1 MSDFFKLQEH
11 GTSVGREIM
20 AGATTF
26 AAMAYIL
33 VVNPQIMA
41 IAGIDQG
48 ASFVATC
55 LAAALSCLLMGLY
68 ANWPVGLAP
77 GMGLNA
83 LFAYTIVGDMGYP
96 WQTALGAVFIA
107 GVLFVIIS
115 TTRIRAWIIM
125 SIPDDLKIG
134 MTAGVG
140 LFIGI
145 IGLQN
150 GGIIADHPATL
161 VTMGDF
167 SQIPTALAA
176 LSFLLV
182 AILSARLAAGGLIL
196 GILTVTVLGILLG
209 EVTYQGIVSAP
220 PPIAPLVGQ
229 IDIMAALN
237 VSLVSVI
244 FSILIVNLFDTTG
257 TLVGVATNAGLVD
270 EEGNYKN
277 FSKALKADSTSS
289 VLGALLGNSPV
300 TSYVE
305 SAAGVAAGGRTGLT
319 ACAVGVF
326 FLLAIFFAPLA
337 MMIPSF
343 AVSGAL
349 IYVALLMCS
358 GLGRLSW
365 DNPVVLIPALL
376 IMIMIPLTF
385 SIADGI
391 GIGFISYVALS
402 LLASEERKVSWGALV
417 IAGLFVIKFALL

>member
-1 MSDFFKLQEH
+1 MNDFFKLSEH
-11 GTSVGREIM
+11 GTTVGRELM

-41 IAGIDQG
+41 IAGIDPG

-55 LAAALSCLLMGLY
+55 LAAALSCIFMGLY

-83 LFAYTIVGDMGYP
+83 LFAYTIVGDLGYP
-96 WQTALGAVFIA
+96 WQTALVAVFIS
-107 GVLFVIIS
+107 GILFVIIS
-115 TTRIRAWIIM
+115 TTRIREWIIM
-125 SIPDDLKIG
+125 SIPDDLKAG

-167 SQIPTALAA
+167 SQTATALAA

-182 AILSARLAAGGLIL
+182 AILSVRLAAGGLII
-196 GILTVTVLGILLG
+196 GILVVTLLGLVLG
-209 EVTYQGIVSAP
+209 EVEYQGIVSSP
-220 PPIAPLVGQ
+220 PSIAPLFGQ
-229 IDIMAALN
+229 MDIMAALDI
-237 VSLVSVI
+237 SLASVI

-257 TLVGVATNAGLVD
+257 TLVGVASNAGLTD
-270 EEGNYKN
+270 SEGNIKN

-289 VLGALLGNSPV
+289 VLGAIMGNSPV

-319 ACAVGVF
+319 ACAIGGL

-343 AVSGAL
+343 AVAGAL
-349 IYVALLMCS
+349 IYVALLMAS
-358 GLGRLSW
+358 AIQRLSW
-365 DNPVVLIPALL
+365 DNPVVLIPALM

-402 LLASEERKVSWGALV
+402 LCSPNQPRVSAGALV
-417 IAGLFVIKFALL
+417 IAGLFIIKFGLI

>member
-182 AILSARLAAGGLIL
+182 AILSSRLAAGGLIL
-196 GILTVTVLGILLG
+196 GIFAVTVLGILLG

-220 PPIAPLVGQ
+220 PSIAPVVGQ
-229 IDIMAALN
+229 IDITAALN

-257 TLVGVATNAGLVD
+257 TLVGVASNAGLVD

-337 MMIPSF
+337 MMIPNF

>member
-196 GILTVTVLGILLG
+196 GILAVTVLGILLG

>member
-196 GILTVTVLGILLG
+196 GILAVTVLGVLLG
-209 EVTYQGIVSAP
+209 EVTYQGVVSAP
-220 PPIAPLVGQ
+220 PSIEPLVGQ

-257 TLVGVATNAGLVD
+257 TLVGVASNAGLVD
-270 EEGNYKN
+270 EDGNYKN

-289 VLGALLGNSPV
+289 VLGAVFGNSPV

-319 ACAVGVF
+319 ACTVGVF

>member
-1 MSDFFKLQEH
+1 
-11 GTSVGREIM
+11 
-20 AGATTF
+20 
-26 AAMAYIL
+26 
-33 VVNPQIMA
+33 MA

-196 GILTVTVLGILLG
+196 ASSLSL
-209 EVTYQGIVSAP
+209 YSASYWVRL
-220 PPIAPLVGQ
+220 PI
-229 IDIMAALN
+229 
-237 VSLVSVI
+237 
-244 FSILIVNLFDTTG
+244 
-257 TLVGVATNAGLVD
+257 
-270 EEGNYKN
+270 
-277 FSKALKADSTSS
+277 
-289 VLGALLGNSPV
+289 
-300 TSYVE
+300 
-305 SAAGVAAGGRTGLT
+305 R
-319 ACAVGVF
+319 
-326 FLLAIFFAPLA
+326 
-337 MMIPSF
+337 
-343 AVSGAL
+343 
-349 IYVALLMCS
+349 
-358 GLGRLSW
+358 
-365 DNPVVLIPALL
+365 
-376 IMIMIPLTF
+376 
-385 SIADGI
+385 
-391 GIGFISYVALS
+391 ALS
-402 LLASEERKVSWGALV
+402 LRHLRLHRWLVKSISWRRSMSRSSALS
-417 IAGLFVIKFALL
+417 FRF

>member
-326 FLLAIFFAPLA
+326 FLLAILFAPLA

-365 DNPVVLIPALL
+365 DKPAVLIPALL
-376 IMIMIPLTF
+376 IMIMIPMTF

>member
-33 VVNPQIMA
+33 GVNPQIMA

-96 WQTALGAVFIA
+96 WQTGLGAVFIA

-167 SQIPTALAA
+167 SQIPTALAG
-176 LSFLLV
+176 LSCLLV

-196 GILTVTVLGILLG
+196 GIFAVTVLGILLG

-220 PPIAPLVGQ
+220 PSIAPLVGQ
-229 IDIMAALN
+229 IDIMSALN

-257 TLVGVATNAGLVD
+257 TLVGVASNAGLVD

-319 ACAVGVF
+319 ACAVGIF

-417 IAGLFVIKFALL
+417 IAGLFVIKFGLL

>member
-96 WQTALGAVFIA
+96 WQTGLGAVFIA

-196 GILTVTVLGILLG
+196 GIFAVTVLGILLG

-220 PPIAPLVGQ
+220 PSIAPLVGQ

-257 TLVGVATNAGLVD
+257 TLVGVASNAGLVD
-270 EEGNYKN
+270 EEVITR
-277 FSKALKADSTSS
+277 TS
-289 VLGALLGNSPV
+289 AKP
-300 TSYVE
+300 
-305 SAAGVAAGGRTGLT
+305 
-319 ACAVGVF
+319 
-326 FLLAIFFAPLA
+326 
-337 MMIPSF
+337 
-343 AVSGAL
+343 
-349 IYVALLMCS
+349 
-358 GLGRLSW
+358 
-365 DNPVVLIPALL
+365 
-376 IMIMIPLTF
+376 
-385 SIADGI
+385 
-391 GIGFISYVALS
+391 
-402 LLASEERKVSWGALV
+402 
-417 IAGLFVIKFALL
+417 

>member
-115 TTRIRAWIIM
+115 TARIRAWIIM
-125 SIPDDLKIG
+125 GIPDDLKIG

-196 GILTVTVLGILLG
+196 GILAVTVLGILLG

-220 PPIAPLVGQ
+220 PSIEPLVGQ
-229 IDIMAALN
+229 IDIIAALN

-257 TLVGVATNAGLVD
+257 TLVGVASNAGLVD

>member
-196 GILTVTVLGILLG
+196 GILAVTGLGILLG

-220 PPIAPLVGQ
+220 PSIEPLVGQ
-229 IDIMAALN
+229 IDIMAAIN

-257 TLVGVATNAGLVD
+257 TLVGVASNAGLVD

-326 FLLAIFFAPLA
+326 FLLAIFFVPLA

>member
-196 GILTVTVLGILLG
+196 GILVVTVLGILLG

-220 PPIAPLVGQ
+220 PSIEPLVGQ

-257 TLVGVATNAGLVD
+257 TLVGVASNAGLVD

-385 SIADGI
+385 SIANGI

-402 LLASEERKVSWGALV
+402 LLVSEERKVSWGALV

>member
-1 MSDFFKLQEH
+1 
-11 GTSVGREIM
+11 
-20 AGATTF
+20 
-26 AAMAYIL
+26 
-33 VVNPQIMA
+33 
-41 IAGIDQG
+41 
-48 ASFVATC
+48 
-55 LAAALSCLLMGLY
+55 
-68 ANWPVGLAP
+68 
-77 GMGLNA
+77 
-83 LFAYTIVGDMGYP
+83 MGYP

-196 GILTVTVLGILLG
+196 GILAVTLLGIVFG

-220 PPIAPLVGQ
+220 PSIAPLVGQ

-257 TLVGVATNAGLVD
+257 TLVGVASNAGLVD
-270 EEGNYKN
+270 EDGNYKN

-289 VLGALLGNSPV
+289 VLGALFGNSPV

-417 IAGLFVIKFALL
+417 IAGLFIIKFALL

>member
-196 GILTVTVLGILLG
+196 GILAVTGLGILLG

-220 PPIAPLVGQ
+220 PSIEPLVGQ

-257 TLVGVATNAGLVD
+257 TLVGVASNAGLVD

>member
-1 MSDFFKLQEH
+1 MSDFFKLREH
-11 GTSVGREIM
+11 GTSVRRELM

-26 AAMAYIL
+26 TAMAYIL

-41 IAGIDQG
+41 SAGIDQD

-55 LAAALSCLLMGLY
+55 LAAAISCLLMGLY

-83 LFAYTIVGDMGYP
+83 LFAYTIVGDLGYP
-96 WQTALGAVFIA
+96 WQTALGAVFIS
-107 GVLFVIIS
+107 GVFFVIIS
-115 TTRIRAWIIM
+115 VTRIRAWIIM
-125 SIPDDLKIG
+125 SIPNDLKIG

-150 GGIIADHPATL
+150 GGIITDHPVTL

-167 SQIPTALAA
+167 SQIPTALAGV
-176 LSFLLV
+176 SFLLV
-182 AILSARLAAGGLIL
+182 AVLSARLAAGGLIL
-196 GILTVTVLGILLG
+196 GILVVTVIGVLLG
-209 EVTYQGIVSAP
+209 EVEYRGIMSAP
-220 PPIAPLVGQ
+220 PSIAPLVGQ
-229 IDIMAALN
+229 IDIAAALD

-257 TLVGVATNAGLVD
+257 TLVGVASNAELTD
-270 EEGNYKN
+270 EDGNIRN
-277 FSKALKADSTSS
+277 FNKALKADSTAS

-319 ACAVGVF
+319 ACAVGAL

-343 AVSGAL
+343 AVAGAL
-349 IYVALLMCS
+349 VYVALLMCS

-365 DNPVVLIPALL
+365 ENPIVLIPALL
-376 IMIMIPLTF
+376 IMVMIPLTF

-402 LLASEERKVSWGALV
+402 LLASKAPKVSYGALV
-417 IAGLFVIKFALL
+417 IAALFIVKFVLL

>member
-96 WQTALGAVFIA
+96 WQTGLGAVFIA

-161 VTMGDF
+161 VTRGDF

-196 GILTVTVLGILLG
+196 GIFAVTVLGILLG

-220 PPIAPLVGQ
+220 PSIAPLVGQ
-229 IDIMAALN
+229 LDITAALN

-257 TLVGVATNAGLVD
+257 TLVGVASNAGLVD

-365 DNPVVLIPALL
+365 DNPVVMIPALL

-417 IAGLFVIKFALL
+417 IAGLFVIKFGLL

>member
-11 GTSVGREIM
+11 GTSVRREIM

-196 GILTVTVLGILLG
+196 GIFAVTVLGILLG

-220 PPIAPLVGQ
+220 PSIAPLVGQ
-229 IDIMAALN
+229 LDITAALN

-257 TLVGVATNAGLVD
+257 TLVGVASNAGLVD

>member
-196 GILTVTVLGILLG
+196 GILAVTVLGILLG

-365 DNPVVLIPALL
+365 DNPVVMIPALL

>member
-1 MSDFFKLQEH
+1 MSDLFKLQEH
-11 GTSVGREIM
+11 GTSAGREIM

-96 WQTALGAVFIA
+96 WQTALGAVFLA

-196 GILTVTVLGILLG
+196 GIFAVTVLGILLG

-220 PPIAPLVGQ
+220 PSIAPLVGQ
-229 IDIMAALN
+229 IDIMSALN

-257 TLVGVATNAGLVD
+257 TLVGVASNAGLVD

-326 FLLAIFFAPLA
+326 FFLAIFFAPLA
-337 MMIPSF
+337 MTIPNF

-417 IAGLFVIKFALL
+417 IAGLFVIKFGLL

>member
-1 MSDFFKLQEH
+1 MSDFFRLHEH
-11 GTSVGREIM
+11 GTSIGREIM

-96 WQTALGAVFIA
+96 WQTALGAVFLA

-196 GILTVTVLGILLG
+196 GIFAVTVLGILLG

-220 PPIAPLVGQ
+220 PSIAPLVGQ
-229 IDIMAALN
+229 IDIMSALN

-257 TLVGVATNAGLVD
+257 TLVGVASNAGLVD

-402 LLASEERKVSWGALV
+402 LLASEERKLSWGALV

>member
-196 GILTVTVLGILLG
+196 GILVVTVLGILLG

-220 PPIAPLVGQ
+220 PSIEPLVGQ

-257 TLVGVATNAGLVD
+257 TLVGVASNAGLVD

>member
-196 GILTVTVLGILLG
+196 GILAVTVLGILLG

-220 PPIAPLVGQ
+220 PSIAPLVGQ
-229 IDIMAALN
+229 IDIMSALN

-257 TLVGVATNAGLVD
+257 TLVGVASNAGLVD

-337 MMIPSF
+337 MMIPNF

>member
-1 MSDFFKLQEH
+1 M
-11 GTSVGREIM
+11 
-20 AGATTF
+20 
-26 AAMAYIL
+26 
-33 VVNPQIMA
+33 
-41 IAGIDQG
+41 
-48 ASFVATC
+48 
-55 LAAALSCLLMGLY
+55 
-68 ANWPVGLAP
+68 
-77 GMGLNA
+77 
-83 LFAYTIVGDMGYP
+83 
-96 WQTALGAVFIA
+96 
-107 GVLFVIIS
+107 
-115 TTRIRAWIIM
+115 
-125 SIPDDLKIG
+125 
-134 MTAGVG
+134 
-140 LFIGI
+140 
-145 IGLQN
+145 
-150 GGIIADHPATL
+150 
-161 VTMGDF
+161 
-167 SQIPTALAA
+167 
-176 LSFLLV
+176 
-182 AILSARLAAGGLIL
+182 
-196 GILTVTVLGILLG
+196 
-209 EVTYQGIVSAP
+209 
-220 PPIAPLVGQ
+220 
-229 IDIMAALN
+229 
-237 VSLVSVI
+237 
-244 FSILIVNLFDTTG
+244 NLFDTTG
-257 TLVGVATNAGLVD
+257 TLVGVASNAGLVD

-402 LLASEERKVSWGALV
+402 LLVSKQRKVSWGALV

>member
-11 GTSVGREIM
+11 GASVGREIM

-55 LAAALSCLLMGLY
+55 LGAALSCLLMGLY

-196 GILTVTVLGILLG
+196 GILAVTVLGILLG
-209 EVTYQGIVSAP
+209 EVTYQGIVSTP
-220 PPIAPLVGQ
+220 PSIAPLVGQ

-257 TLVGVATNAGLVD
+257 TLVGVASNAGLVD
-270 EEGNYKN
+270 EDGNYKN

-289 VLGALLGNSPV
+289 VLGALFGNSPV

-319 ACAVGVF
+319 ACAVGAF

-402 LLASEERKVSWGALV
+402 LLVSEERKVGWGALV
-417 IAGLFVIKFALL
+417 IAVLFVIKFALL

>member
-1 MSDFFKLQEH
+1 MSDFFKLREH

-83 LFAYTIVGDMGYP
+83 LFAYTIVGDLGYP

-115 TTRIRAWIIM
+115 TTHIRAWIIM

-182 AILSARLAAGGLIL
+182 AVLSARLAAGGLIL
-196 GILTVTVLGILLG
+196 GILIVTLLGILLG
-209 EVTYQGIVSAP
+209 EVTYQGVISAP
-220 PPIAPLVGQ
+220 PSIAPLVGQ
-229 IDIMAALN
+229 IDIKAALN

-257 TLVGVATNAGLVD
+257 TLVGVASNAGLVD
-270 EEGNYKN
+270 ENGDYKN
-277 FSKALKADSTSS
+277 FSRALKADSTSS

-319 ACAVGVF
+319 ACVVGVF

>member
-96 WQTALGAVFIA
+96 WQTGLGAVFIA

-182 AILSARLAAGGLIL
+182 AVLSARLAAGGLIL

-319 ACAVGVF
+319 ACAVGGF

>member
-55 LAAALSCLLMGLY
+55 LGAALSCLLMGLY

-167 SQIPTALAA
+167 SQIPTALA
-176 LSFLLV
+176 SFLLV
-182 AILSARLAAGGLIL
+182 AVLSARLAAGGLIL
-196 GILTVTVLGILLG
+196 GILAVTVLGILLG

-220 PPIAPLVGQ
+220 PSIAPLFGQ

-257 TLVGVATNAGLVD
+257 TLVGVASNAGLVD
-270 EEGNYKN
+270 EDGNYKN

-289 VLGALLGNSPV
+289 VLGALFGNSPV

>member
-1 MSDFFKLQEH
+1 MRDFFKLQEH

-41 IAGIDQG
+41 IAGIDQS

-196 GILTVTVLGILLG
+196 GILAVTVLGILLG

-220 PPIAPLVGQ
+220 PSIEPLVGQ

-257 TLVGVATNAGLVD
+257 TLVGVASNAGLVD

>member
-196 GILTVTVLGILLG
+196 GILAVTVLGILLG

-220 PPIAPLVGQ
+220 PSIEPLVGQ

-257 TLVGVATNAGLVD
+257 TLVGVASNAGLVD

-326 FLLAIFFAPLA
+326 FLVAIFFAPLA

>member
-96 WQTALGAVFIA
+96 WQTGLGAVFIA

-140 LFIGI
+140 LFIGM

-196 GILTVTVLGILLG
+196 GIFAVTVLGILLG

-220 PPIAPLVGQ
+220 PSIAPLVGQ
-229 IDIMAALN
+229 IDIMSALN

-257 TLVGVATNAGLVD
+257 TLVGVASNAGLVD

-289 VLGALLGNSPV
+289 ALGALLGNSPV

-326 FLLAIFFAPLA
+326 FFLAIFFAPLA
-337 MMIPSF
+337 MMIPNF

>member
-55 LAAALSCLLMGLY
+55 LAAALSCLFMGLY

-83 LFAYTIVGDMGYP
+83 LFAYTIVGDMSYP

-196 GILTVTVLGILLG
+196 GIFAVTVLGILLG
-209 EVTYQGIVSAP
+209 EVAYQGIVSAP
-220 PPIAPLVGQ
+220 PSIVPLVGQ

-257 TLVGVATNAGLVD
+257 TLVGVASNAGLVD
-270 EEGNYKN
+270 EDGHYKN

>member
-196 GILTVTVLGILLG
+196 GILVVTVLGILLG
-209 EVTYQGIVSAP
+209 EVTYQGIVSTP
-220 PPIAPLVGQ
+220 PSIAPLVGQ

-257 TLVGVATNAGLVD
+257 TLVGVASNAGLVD

-349 IYVALLMCS
+349 IYVALLMCA

-402 LLASEERKVSWGALV
+402 LLASEDRKVSWGALV

>member
-96 WQTALGAVFIA
+96 WQTGLGAVFIA

-196 GILTVTVLGILLG
+196 GIFAVTVLGILLG

-220 PPIAPLVGQ
+220 PSIAPLVGQ
-229 IDIMAALN
+229 LDITAALN

-257 TLVGVATNAGLVD
+257 TLVGVASNAGLVD

>member
-140 LFIGI
+140 LLIGI

-196 GILTVTVLGILLG
+196 GILAVTVLGILLG

-220 PPIAPLVGQ
+220 PSIEPLVGQ

-257 TLVGVATNAGLVD
+257 TLVGVASNARLVD